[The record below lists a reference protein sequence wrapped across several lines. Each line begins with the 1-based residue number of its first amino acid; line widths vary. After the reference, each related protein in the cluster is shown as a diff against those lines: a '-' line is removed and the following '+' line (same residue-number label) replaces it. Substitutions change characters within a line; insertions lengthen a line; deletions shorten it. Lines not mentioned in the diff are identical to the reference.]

1 MYCLEE
7 LKKLKNIKENSLQLS
22 ERQTD
27 TSIKYIDDSNC
38 CFLKGNLT
46 ALIGSKNIHK
56 SIYATNLA
64 YNALLRNKKVVYIS
78 TNATTKEIYQRL
90 IVRNS
95 WKCYE
100 KGFLTSSLWNDEE
113 QDEEFLKKYETSY
126 KNFYDNYSNNLYVTD
141 IKEAKI
147 ISVEFLENTFA
158 DALKDLAEID
168 LIIID
173 DIDNIILKVNS
184 KLEISEEKILNK
196 LIQPLVSNAK
206 SLLGKELRTN
216 IVFVKSISNTL
227 HEKALGNMGHLK
239 IDDIEKIVRILAD
252 EIIFIQDDKQLDTSK
267 QVKIQLLK
275 SMHNEMFSKAE
286 LANSYLEA
294 CCIGNNI
301 EYFNNADNPIVAIR
315 KVWESLENEFK
326 EQNNKR
332 KNDQK
337 TTIEEDRH
345 FDWY

>member
-1 MYCLEE
+1 MDCLKT
-7 LKKLKNIKENSLQLS
+7 LKELKNIKRSSLQIL

-46 ALIGSKNIHK
+46 ALVGSKNIHK

-64 YNALLRNKKVVYIS
+64 YNALLKNKKVVYIS

-95 WKCYE
+95 WNCYE
-100 KGFLTSSLWNDEE
+100 KGFLMSSLLSDEA
-113 QDEEFLKKYETSY
+113 QDEEFFKKYETSY

-141 IKEAKI
+141 IKDTKI
-147 ISVEFLENTFA
+147 IDVEFLENTFA
-158 DALKDLAEID
+158 NAQKNLAEID

-173 DIDNIILKVNS
+173 DIDNIILNVNS

-206 SLLGKELRTN
+206 SLLGKEIRTN

-227 HEKALGNMGHLK
+227 HEKAIGNMGHLK
-239 IDDIEKIVRILAD
+239 IDDIDKIVRILAD
-252 EIIFIQDDKQLDTSK
+252 EIIFIQDDEQLDTSK

-286 LANSYLEA
+286 RVNSYLKA

-301 EYFNNADNPIVAIR
+301 EYFNNVENPIVAMDNLL
-315 KVWESLENEFK
+315 KDLENECK
-326 EQNNKR
+326 RQN
-332 KNDQK
+332 DPK

-345 FDWY
+345 FDW